1 MLFSKYKPQLGNI
14 LHLTFDEMVG
24 SIPVDNDPFL
34 SWETPYQHAI
44 GYILF
49 FIICEQIRYFLNV
62 LWKGPALHLFI
73 WNVHGKE
80 FIGNLYR
87 RGLIRNMYHIDCFV
101 CIYLVSF

>member
-24 SIPVDNDPFL
+24 PIPVDNDPFL

-49 FIICEQIRYFLNV
+49 FIICKQIRYFLNV
-62 LWKGPALHLFI
+62 RWKGPALHFFI
-73 WNVHGKE
+73 WSVHGKE
-80 FIGNLYR
+80 FIGNLYW
-87 RGLIRNMYHIDCFV
+87 RGLIWNMHHIDCFV
-101 CIYLVSF
+101 